1 MIGLIDANNFYV
13 SCERVFQPPL
23 EGVPVGVLSNNDGCV
38 IARSPELKA
47 LGVDLGVPAYQL
59 QTLQR
64 QQGIKL
70 VSSNY
75 ELYGDMSARMR
86 AVIETFSP
94 WVEPYSIDEV
104 FARFDG
110 ISSDELET
118 RCRQLRQQVRRLTGL
133 PVCVGVAATR
143 TLAKLANH
151 IAKKM
156 PAYRGVCVLH
166 AESDAT
172 RLLMQRITID
182 QLWGIGRRLVERL
195 HLMDIHSVWELR
207 CADPKRIRRRF
218 SVNLER
224 TLLELRGISCLERHD
239 GNDAKQRI
247 MTSRSFGRLTGEFD
261 DLREAVRQHAQ
272 RGAEKLRRQ
281 RGLARAVL
289 VFLRTNR
296 HRTEHIQY
304 NPSAIVEL
312 DHPTADS
319 RLIAAAAGQ
328 ALTRIY
334 RPRHWFMKAGVMLLD
349 LVDAERQQLAL
360 FDTPQR
366 AAERERSERL
376 MATLDTLN
384 RCMGRGTVRL
394 GMPRS
399 DAAWHLRC
407 GYLTPRCTTRWDE
420 ILTVKAR

>member
-13 SCERVFQPPL
+13 SCERVFQPHL
-23 EGVPVGVLSNNDGCV
+23 EGIPVGVLSNNDGCV

-47 LGVDLGVPAYQL
+47 LDVALGAPAYQL
-59 QTLQR
+59 QALQR
-64 QQGIKL
+64 RHGIAL

-86 AVIETFSP
+86 AVVETFSP

-110 ISSDELET
+110 LTSDELDAD
-118 RCRQLRQQVRRLTGL
+118 CRQLRQQVRQLTGL
-133 PVCVGVAATR
+133 PVCVGVAPTR

-151 IAKKM
+151 VAKKM
-156 PAYRGVCVLH
+156 PAYRGVCVLR
-166 AESDAT
+166 ADDDAT
-172 RLLMQRITID
+172 RVLMQRIPID

-195 HLMDIHSVWELR
+195 HLMKIYSVWELR
-207 CADPKRIRRRF
+207 NADPKRIRRQF

-224 TLLELRGISCLERHD
+224 TLLELRGIPCLEMHD
-239 GNDAKQRI
+239 GDDTRQRI
-247 MTSRSFGRLTGEFD
+247 MTSRSFGRLTGELD
-261 DLREAVRQHAQ
+261 DLREAIRQHAQ
-272 RGAEKLRRQ
+272 RSAEKLRRQ
-281 RGLARAVL
+281 RSLARAVL

-296 HRTEHIQY
+296 HRPEHIQY
-304 NPSAIVEL
+304 NPSVIVEL

-319 RLIAAAAGQ
+319 RLILAAAGQ
-328 ALTRIY
+328 ALERIY
-334 RPRHWFMKAGVMLLD
+334 RPRYWFMKAGVMLLD
-349 LVDAERQQLAL
+349 LIDAERQQLRL
-360 FDTPQR
+360 FDAPQQ

-384 RCMGRGTVRL
+384 QCMGRGTVRL
-394 GMPRS
+394 GMPRG

-407 GYLTPRCTTRWDE
+407 AHLSSRYTTRWGE
-420 ILTVKAR
+420 LLRVKAR